1 MQNTSVH
8 TNFAKFKVLD
18 KDAPSN
24 VLSQGSVHCK
34 SGKWNIPTDKYD
46 AFLKNIN
53 EELVKNPSK
62 QMHFLEKPS
71 DKCNM
76 IKIDL
81 DLRFKATDEELK
93 NRSNLNRRYNDEYIE
108 LFATGIAEAIKDIV
122 DIKEN
127 YNIFIHEKKQPRLTN
142 DNTNT
147 IKDGI
152 HIIIPKL
159 VLSNAALYDL
169 RDKLIGNEEIK
180 EITKSIENIT
190 KIEDVIDKR
199 IIYPNAWY
207 IYGCGKPEDHGNY
220 YKVSKIFKVSY
231 KNDTV
236 SLKTIQSSKT
246 VTEYITLF
254 SNFGKQENVEYLI
267 DFDECEEVNDKYSKE
282 KHFNKQHQ
290 LSLIHN
296 FTQNQT
302 NFRRISS
309 LTASE
314 IKALL
319 NCLSKDRADDYEDWR
334 KIGIC
339 LYNMDDRNYDTWRMW
354 SAQSSKYDS
363 NYCAKLWFSEF
374 QKCGKYNLDLNK
386 LKEMAKKDNI
396 EEYEKIININKK
408 HFFDKWI
415 YEHAS
420 QTHIKALSV
429 CTLSDYIK
437 TYIKDYANFNVA
449 CACPGTNPMWYK
461 FDNHKWTEDKAAN
474 KIYMLMTEELNR
486 ELSIIHED
494 WKIKVFSNQSTA
506 QVERANQAIS
516 AQGGGGNGANG
527 NGSNGNGNGSAGAG
541 DNIFNRNNN
550 TNGSNRN
557 GSASATTSNSRN
569 SHSNSDDDD
578 EILIYNKH
586 LYDDREAKA
595 NLEEQKQQYF
605 ENQHAKVCL
614 DKCGQILGFLSTPQN
629 KKKIIEDLSQK
640 CYDAEFHTN
649 LDENRNVFVCNN
661 GVLDLDQ
668 CIFRNGEPSDMM
680 TMSSKIDF
688 PTNVDSLESQ
698 EYLHSIQDWLD
709 RILPVDAVQDY
720 VLNIFALKLSGVLF
734 GEYFIIFTG
743 TGANGKSQ
751 LFKMIAK
758 IFGEFFKSF
767 DNTLLNT
774 PKRDAQSASPAT
786 ASLKG
791 ARVAMTTEPKG
802 GQPFES
808 DKVKELIS
816 GDELVGRHLNKDLIR
831 FIPQYLMTM
840 QCNDIPRNESTDDGF
855 WRKICVV
862 KCLAK
867 FVIKEDDMY
876 KLDDPEKF
884 PYHFKAENQEHLY
897 PEWAPYFLYMLFERY
912 KVLKDNNFKFNIPDE
927 VNAAV
932 KEYQEEAS
940 TYTQFFNDKIEEAPG
955 CKVDA
960 TTLYNEFQLFVGRDF
975 KTQKSIFI
983 KQMERYIGKPKGR
996 NKEFNGFK
1004 LHGTSGDPIEA
1015 QPATEVDM

>member
-18 KDAPSN
+18 KEAHSN
-24 VLSQGSVHCK
+24 VLSQSSVHCK
-34 SGKWNIPTDKYD
+34 SGKWNIPDEKYD

-53 EELVKNPSK
+53 EELVKNPNK

-71 DKCNM
+71 SEFNM

-93 NRSNLNRRYNDEYIE
+93 NRTNLNRRYNDEYIE
-108 LFATGIAEAIKDIV
+108 LFANCIAETLKDII
-122 DIKEN
+122 DIKES
-127 YNIFIHEKKQPRLTN
+127 YTIFIQEKKNPRLTN

-159 VLSNAALYDL
+159 VMNNEALHYL
-169 RDKLIGNEEIK
+169 RDRLVENDEIK
-180 EITKSIENIT
+180 EITKSIDNIT
-190 KIEDVIDKR
+190 KIDDVIDKR

-207 IYGCGKPEDHGNY
+207 VYGCGKPEDQGNY
-220 YKVSKIFKVSY
+220 YKVSKIFKVTH
-231 KNDTV
+231 KNNTV
-236 SLKTIQSSKT
+236 SLKIIQSTKT
-246 VTEYITLF
+246 ITEYISLF
-254 SNFGKQENVEYLI
+254 SNFGKKHNVDYLI
-267 DFDECEEVNDKYSKE
+267 DLEQKGELNDKYSKE
-282 KHFNKQHQ
+282 KSFNRRDQ

-319 NCLSKDRADDYEDWR
+319 NCLNKSRADDYEDWR

-354 SAQSSKYDS
+354 SAQSDKYNSD
-363 NYCAKLWFSEF
+363 YCAKLWFSEF

-386 LKEMAKKDNI
+386 LKEMAKNDNI
-396 EEYEKIININKK
+396 DEYQKIIDINKK

-415 YEHAS
+415 YEHAK
-420 QTHIKALSV
+420 QTHIKILSV
-429 CTLSDYIK
+429 CTLSDNIK

-449 CACPGTNPMWYK
+449 CACPGTNPTWYK

-486 ELSIIHED
+486 ELAIIHED
-494 WKIKVFSNQSTA
+494 LKIKVFSNQSSD
-506 QVERANQAIS
+506 QVARANHAL
-516 AQGGGGNGANG
+516 ANT
-527 NGSNGNGNGSAGAG
+527 S
-541 DNIFNRNNN
+541 NNN
-550 TNGSNRN
+550 SNSN
-557 GSASATTSNSRN
+557 SNSNSNTTSNN
-569 SHSNSDDDD
+569 NNNSDDEDNED
-578 EILIYNKH
+578 NILTYNKH
-586 LYDDREAKA
+586 IYDDREAKA
-595 NLEEQKQQYF
+595 NLEEQKKQYF
-605 ENQHAKVCL
+605 ENQHAKACL
-614 DKCGQILGFLSTPQN
+614 DKCGQILSFLSTPQN

-640 CYDAEFHTN
+640 CYDDEFHTN

-680 TMSSKIDF
+680 TISSKIDF
-688 PTNVDSLESQ
+688 PINVDSLDAQ
-698 EYLHSIQDWLD
+698 EYMHSIQDWLD
-709 RILPVDAVQDY
+709 RILPIDAVQDY
-720 VLNIFALKLSGVLF
+720 VLNIFALKLSGILF

-743 TGANGKSQ
+743 SGANGKSQ
-751 LFKMIAK
+751 FFKLISK
-758 IFGEFFKSF
+758 VFGEFFKSF

-791 ARVAMTTEPKG
+791 ARIAMTTEPKG

-831 FIPQYLMTM
+831 FIPQYLMMM

-867 FVIKEDDMY
+867 FVIKADDMY
-876 KLDDPEKF
+876 KLDDPDKF

-897 PEWAPYFLYMLFERY
+897 TEWAPYFLYMLFERY
-912 KVLKDNNFKFNIPDE
+912 KVLKNNNFKFNIPDE

-1004 LHGTSGDPIEA
+1004 LHGTSGDPIET
-1015 QPATEVDM
+1015 QTTEQVDMD